1 MRVQRLLFTIAI
13 LFAASVAGLAQ
24 TGKVEGRVT
33 FSSDMPLHT
42 AVVSISAQKLS
53 VRTDTD
59 GRYVID
65 NVPAGRHA
73 VLVHFEGFADQIK
86 IVELSAGQSVTLDF
100 KLGLT
105 GVREQVTVTAAGTE
119 QSTFDAFQTVTSIG
133 SIAVRERPSTSLG
146 ELLEGETGVAKR
158 SFGTGS
164 SRPVIRGFDGD
175 RVLVLSDGI
184 RSGNLGSQSGDHGE
198 TADPLA
204 AERIEV
210 VKGPATLLYGSNAIG
225 GVVNVITND
234 SNESHEGFRGFF
246 STLGGT
252 ANRERSVSGGG
263 EYGFEK
269 WVFRG
274 NMSAQYAGDY
284 NTPLGRIPNSATRAT
299 TGSFG
304 AGYYGDKAWL
314 SGSFTSS
321 IRRYGIPFGALFE
334 GHGHD
339 DDDLAS
345 PSGTIGGGLPEV
357 DEDID
362 LRLRS
367 YNYRLSGGF
376 KNLESPFI
384 SGIQYNVDF
393 TNYRHKEIE
402 IEDGEEEVGSVFDNK
417 TFSYRTVFEQTKN
430 GRLTGRFG
438 FEGLSRN
445 YKVEGAEQLIEGKIK
460 QNSFSA
466 FALEELNFDRIKFQF
481 GGRLESNRYN
491 AANPAYRD
499 RSFTGLSG
507 AAGVNIGLWKG
518 GAFVTNFSTSFR
530 APALEELYNNGP
542 HIGTVTY
549 EIGNED
555 LKAERA
561 NGVDFSLRHI
571 SDRFRFTGDFFVY
584 GIKNFVYFEYQDE
597 DLDGEVDIDDG
608 LPVAEFEQDNARYY
622 GAEFLAEANI
632 TNNISGFVGMDMVRA
647 KLTDKNEFLPR
658 IPPMRFRVGADFRY
672 EGLSVRPELVFAS
685 KQDRLAP
692 LETPTDGYGLVN
704 ITGSYTIARQH
715 FAHVFSVSSYNL
727 TDKLYR
733 NHLSYIKN
741 FAPEM
746 GRGVRFGYT
755 VRFF

>member
-1 MRVQRLLFTIAI
+1 MRIPKI
-13 LFAASVAGLAQ
+13 LFAIAIVFIASVAAFAQ
-24 TGKVEGRVT
+24 NGRIDGRVT
-33 FSSDMPLHT
+33 FNNDVPLHT

-73 VLVHFEGFADQIK
+73 VLVHFEGFADEIK
-86 IVELSAGQSVTLDF
+86 IVEVASGQTVTLDF

-119 QSTFDAFQTVTSIG
+119 QSTFDAFQTVTAIG
-133 SIAVRERPSTSLG
+133 SISIREKPSTSLG

-225 GVVNVITND
+225 GVVNVITSDNNRD
-234 SNESHEGFRGFF
+234 HVGGRGYF

-252 ANRERSVSGGG
+252 ANRERAVSAGG
-263 EYGFEK
+263 EYGFDK
-269 WVFRG
+269 WLLRG
-274 NMSAQYAGDY
+274 NFSTQYAGDY
-284 NTPLGRIPNSATRAT
+284 DSPIGRIPNSKSRAT
-299 TGSFG
+299 SGSAG
-304 AGYYGDKAWL
+304 LGYYGDKAWM
-314 SGSFTSS
+314 SGTFTSS
-321 IRRYGIPFGALFE
+321 LRRYGVPFGGLF
-334 GHGHD
+334 HGHHHD
-339 DDDLAS
+339 HDDLIAG
-345 PSGTIGGGLPEV
+345 PSGEK
-357 DEDID
+357 EEEHEADID
-362 LRLRS
+362 LRLMT
-367 YNYRLSGGF
+367 YNFRFSGGF

-384 SGIQYNVDF
+384 SGIQYNLDY
-393 TNYRHKEIE
+393 TDYQHKELE
-402 IEDGEEEVGSVFDNK
+402 IEDGVEEVGSIFDNK
-417 TFSYRTVFEQTKN
+417 TFSYRALFEQTKRGN
-430 GRLTGRFG
+430 MTGRFG
-438 FEGLSRN
+438 FEGFTRDYL
-445 YKVEGAEQLIEGKIK
+445 VEGEEQLIDGKVR
-460 QNSFSA
+460 QNSFAA
-466 FALEELNFDRIKFQF
+466 FMLQEINLDRVKFQF
-481 GGRLESNRYN
+481 GGRLENNRFN
-491 AANPAYRD
+491 AANNAYED
-499 RSFTGLSG
+499 RSFTGVSG
-507 AAGVNIGLWKG
+507 AFGVNVGLWRG

-530 APALEELYNNGP
+530 APAVEELYNNGP
-542 HIGTVTY
+542 HVGTLTY

-555 LKAERA
+555 LKSERA

-571 SDRFRFTGDFFVY
+571 SDRFRFTGDFFLY
-584 GIKNFVYFEYQDE
+584 SIRDFVYFEYQDE
-597 DLDGEVDIDDG
+597 DDDGEVDIDDD
-608 LPVAEFEQDNARYY
+608 LPVAKFEQNNARYY

-632 TNNISGFVGMDMVRA
+632 TNNISGFAGMDMVRA
-647 KLTDKNEFLPR
+647 KLTDKDEFLPR
-658 IPPMRFRVGADFRY
+658 IPPMRFRIGADFRY
-672 EGLSVRPELVFAS
+672 EGLSVRPEIVFAS

-692 LETPTDGYGLVN
+692 LETATAGYGVVN
-704 ITGSYTIARQH
+704 LTGSYTIARQH

-733 NHLSYIKN
+733 NHLSYIKEY
-741 FAPEM
+741 APEM